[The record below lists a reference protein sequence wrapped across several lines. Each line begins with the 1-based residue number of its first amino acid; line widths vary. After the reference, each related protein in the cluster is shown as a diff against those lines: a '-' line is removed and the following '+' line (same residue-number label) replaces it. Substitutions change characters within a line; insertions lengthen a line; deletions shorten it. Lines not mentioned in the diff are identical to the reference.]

1 MILRVPLYYL
11 YGLVALAFASIK
23 TPRSD
28 KGIVDF
34 LLDNCLKVLMQQKTN
49 KQTNKQT
56 KNNNNDNKTM
66 SKYSKLRQF
75 FTL

>member
-1 MILRVPLYYL
+1 MILRVPLYCL
-11 YGLVALAFASIK
+11 HGLVALAFTSIK

-28 KGIVDF
+28 KAIVDF
-34 LLDNCLKVLMQQKTN
+34 LLNNCSKVLMQQKTN

-66 SKYSKLRQF
+66 SKYSKLR
-75 FTL
+75 

>member
-34 LLDNCLKVLMQQKTN
+34 LLNNCLKVLMQQKTN

-56 KNNNNDNKTM
+56 NKKQQQRQQNNE
-66 SKYSKLRQF
+66 
-75 FTL
+75 

>member
-34 LLDNCLKVLMQQKTN
+34 LLNNCLKVLMQQKTN
-49 KQTNKQT
+49 KQTNKQKTTTTTT
-56 KNNNNDNKTM
+56 K
-66 SKYSKLRQF
+66 Q
-75 FTL
+75 